1 MIISDEVQQNS
12 TCNLLT
18 INFLRLFTKPFIY
31 LNVLI
36 NKIYLMK
43 RIYLLSLIFVMSF
56 LNCSKDDTD
65 NQEPLYFPPINSN
78 TWETKSIAE
87 LGWNSSEEQPLY
99 DFLNANSTDA
109 FIILHNGKI
118 VVEKYF
124 GTFNE
129 TKVHSWNSA
138 AKTLTAFTV
147 GIAQKEGLL
156 SINNPSSNYM
166 GTGWS
171 SLTPEQESKIT
182 VWNHLTMTT
191 GLDYTVPVNFCT
203 DKDCLTYKNEPSTY
217 WYYHQAAYTLLDNII
232 TGAVNQDYKDYFYT
246 KIRDKIGMTGSW
258 IKTGYLNLYF
268 SNARSM
274 ARFGLL
280 NLNEGVWDK
289 TTILA
294 DKNYFNAMTTTSQDL
309 NKAYG
314 YLYWLNGKS
323 NYKIPGSETL
333 YSGKLIPNAPDD
345 LIAGLGAF
353 DQKLYIIPSKK
364 LVIVRM
370 GDSGDEDEL
379 GPTEFDNNLWEKLN
393 ALID

>member
-1 MIISDEVQQNS
+1 MKYQF
-12 TCNLLT
+12 TLL
-18 INFLRLFTKPFIY
+18 
-31 LNVLI
+31 LI
-36 NKIYLMK
+36 
-43 RIYLLSLIFVMSF
+43 VVVSF
-56 LNCSKDDTD
+56 FSCSKDEPVND
-65 NQEPLYFPPINSN
+65 NSIYFPPINSE
-78 TWETKSIAE
+78 TWETKSIAD
-87 LGWNSSEEQPLY
+87 LGWNTNAEQPLY
-99 DFLNANSTDA
+99 NFLETNATDA
-109 FIILHNGKI
+109 FMILKNGRI

-129 TKVHSWNSA
+129 SKVHSWNSA

-147 GIAQKEGLL
+147 GIAQEEGFLD
-156 SINNPSSNYM
+156 INKPSSNYM
-166 GTGWS
+166 GVGWS
-171 SLTPEQESKIT
+171 SLTPQQEAKIT

-191 GLDYTVPVNFCT
+191 GLDYNVTENFCT
-203 DKDCLTYKNEPSTY
+203 DKACLIYKNEPSTY
-217 WYYHQAAYTLLDNII
+217 WYYHQAAYTLLDNIV
-232 TGAVNQDYKDYFYT
+232 TRAVKQDFKDYFNS
-246 KIRDKIGMTGSW
+246 KIRNKIGMTGTW

-280 NLNEGVWDK
+280 NLNKGVWDK

-309 NKAYG
+309 NKSYG

-333 YSGKLIPNAPDD
+333 YSGKLIPNAPND
-345 LIAGLGAF
+345 LFSGLGAF
-353 DQKLYIIPSKK
+353 DQKLYIIPSKG

-379 GPTEFDNNLWEKLN
+379 GPTEFDNNLWEKIN